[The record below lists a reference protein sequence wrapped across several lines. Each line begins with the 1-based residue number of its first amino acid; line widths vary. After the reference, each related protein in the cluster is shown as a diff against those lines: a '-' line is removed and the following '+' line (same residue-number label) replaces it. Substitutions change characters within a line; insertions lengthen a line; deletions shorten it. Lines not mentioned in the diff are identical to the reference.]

1 MTGTALTDINT
12 LRKRARQHIEEGAVT
27 SGYGADREAVLK
39 MLNADRI
46 AERIVQLRGQPDFSP
61 DGVAARSHAEYVE
74 GTPLEDLIQEDLIT
88 ERIAIES
95 YREMV
100 SYLAD
105 EDPTTRRMLEDI
117 LASEEEH
124 ADDPSSLPE
133 TLPG

>member
-1 MTGTALTDINT
+1 M
-12 LRKRARQHIEEGAVT
+12 
-27 SGYGADREAVLK
+27 
-39 MLNADRI
+39 
-46 AERIVQLRGQPDFSP
+46 
-61 DGVAARSHAEYVE
+61 
-74 GTPLEDLIQEDLIT
+74 IQEDLIT